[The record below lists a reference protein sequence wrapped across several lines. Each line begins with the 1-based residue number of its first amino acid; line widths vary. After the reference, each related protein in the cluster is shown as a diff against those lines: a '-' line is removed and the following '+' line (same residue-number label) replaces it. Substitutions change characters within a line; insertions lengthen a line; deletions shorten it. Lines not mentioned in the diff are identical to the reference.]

1 MEGSISRGRGLFG
14 SGFQASSLGVMDLIK
29 GEPLE
34 GEERGGC
41 IGTREHEYSSHACRM
56 RYHFLVSGRT
66 NKMTSVFFCSAI
78 IRTLL
83 TRSRMPLE
91 A

>member
-1 MEGSISRGRGLFG
+1 MEGSISRERGLFG

-34 GEERGGC
+34 GGC

-56 RYHFLVSGRT
+56 RYHFL
-66 NKMTSVFFCSAI
+66 
-78 IRTLL
+78 
-83 TRSRMPLE
+83 
-91 A
+91 